1 MNEKVVKFF
10 KTAFADFKDTAIA
23 ESELN
28 KVAFVKRVYP
38 TLCEGDVDLFLA
50 ENWQALGFSAK
61 YAAENFTCSEVY
73 EERYCIENQFEV
85 SAPESL
91 VGAEYNKALENVLN
105 ARIYS
110 RYAA

>member
-1 MNEKVVKFF
+1 MNEKVIKFF
-10 KTAFADFKDTAIA
+10 KTAFADFEGCSLT

-28 KVAFVKRVYP
+28 KVAFVERVYP
-38 TLCEGDVDLFLA
+38 TLCEGDVDVFLA
-50 ENWQALGFSAK
+50 ANWQALGFSAK
-61 YAAENFTCSEVY
+61 YAAENFVCSEVY
-73 EERYCIENQFEV
+73 EERCCIENQFET

>member
-61 YAAENFTCSEVY
+61 YAAENFTCSEIY
-73 EERYCIENQFEV
+73 EERCCLANQFEI
-85 SAPESL
+85 STPEEV
-91 VGAEYNKALENVLN
+91 VGAEYDNALENLLQ